1 MPDFDQGEFGKGF
14 TGNSDL
20 KTKEIEELLRQRAK
34 RPLTPQEKQAQR
46 LSFVMGM
53 LPHDTTMTRQQVQ
66 DILESE
72 YGRVIE

>member
-1 MPDFDQGEFGKGF
+1 MADFNQGEFGKGF
-14 TGNSDL
+14 TGNSDP
-20 KTKEIEELLRQRAK
+20 KTREIEELLRQCAK
-34 RPLTPQEKQAQR
+34 RPLTPQEIQAQR

-66 DILESE
+66 EILERE